1 MRYKMN
7 TLSKLLCSSR
17 SITPEPGTI
26 TGICILCS
34 IETEQ
39 GHKAK
44 LKDTFTAYDL
54 IQGGS
59 CICPECWHVY
69 NEQMYRKKA
78 WAVTPSTFTEVKR
91 DGAKELLLNPPEP
104 PFVIY
109 LTKTWKKQGWLN
121 LINRVQESQTDYTI
135 GLDYDLIE
143 VNTEKLNEYCTLI
156 SELLEKKITKT
167 ELSTGK
173 LKAKSYEKLG
183 YDKELIDK
191 VIQLAGNPLW
201 DLAIFVS

>member
-1 MRYKMN
+1 MD
-7 TLSKLLCSSR
+7 TLSKLLCSAR
-17 SITPEPGTI
+17 YIDLEQGTLA
-26 TGICILCS
+26 GSCILCGL
-34 IETEQ
+34 ETSH
-39 GHKAK
+39 GHKAE

-78 WAVTPSTFTEVKR
+78 WVVTPSTFTEVKR

-109 LTKTWKKQGWLN
+109 LTQTWKKQGWLN
-121 LINRVQESQTDYTI
+121 LINRVNMSKTDYTI

-143 VNTEKLNEYCTLI
+143 VNTQKLEEYCTLI
-156 SELLEKKITKT
+156 SEILEKKIMKT
-167 ELSTGK
+167 ELQTGHFK
-173 LKAKSYEKLG
+173 SKSYEKLG
-183 YDKELIDK
+183 YDMELIEK
-191 VIQLAGNPLW
+191 IKILVGNPLW
-201 DLAIFVS
+201 NLAIFVS

>member
-1 MRYKMN
+1 VT
-7 TLSKLLCSSR
+7 TLSKLLCSAR
-17 SITPEPGTI
+17 TIETEPGCFS
-26 TGICILCS
+26 GECILCGL
-34 IETEQ
+34 ETDK
-39 GHKAK
+39 GHKAE

-78 WAVTPSTFTEVKR
+78 WVVTASTFTEIKR

-109 LTKTWKKQGWLN
+109 LTQTWKKQGWLN
-121 LINRVQESQTDYTI
+121 LINRVQESKTNYTI
-135 GLDYDLIE
+135 GLDYDLVE
-143 VNTEKLNEYCTLI
+143 VNTQKLGEYCNLI
-156 SELLEKKITKT
+156 VELLEKKIMKT
-167 ELSTGK
+167 ELQTGQ

-183 YDKELIDK
+183 YDMELIEK
-191 VIQLAGNPLW
+191 IKMLVGNPLW
-201 DLAIFVS
+201 NLAIFVS

>member
-1 MRYKMN
+1 MN
-7 TLSKLLCSSR
+7 TLSKLLCSAR
-17 SITPEPGTI
+17 NITPDQGDL
-26 TGICILCS
+26 TGSCILCGL
-34 IETEQ
+34 ETVH
-39 GHKAK
+39 GHKAE

-78 WAVTPSTFTEVKR
+78 WVVTPLTFLEVKR

-109 LTKTWKKQGWLN
+109 LTQTWKKQGWLN
-121 LINRVQESQTDYTI
+121 LINRVQESRTNYVI

-143 VNTEKLNEYCTLI
+143 VNTTKLEEYCTLI
-156 SELLEKKITKT
+156 SELLEKKIMKT
-167 ELSTGK
+167 ELHTGQ

-183 YDKELIDK
+183 YDMELIEK
-191 VIQLAGNPLW
+191 IKTLVGNPLW
-201 DLAIFVS
+201 NLAIFVS

>member
-1 MRYKMN
+1 M
-7 TLSKLLCSSR
+7 TLSKLLCTAR
-17 SITPEPGTI
+17 HV
-26 TGICILCS
+26 
-34 IETEQ
+34 ETEKGTLLGSCIFCGLETSR
-39 GHKAK
+39 GHKAE

-78 WAVTPSTFTEVKR
+78 WVVTLSTFAEVKR

-109 LTKTWKKQGWLN
+109 LTQTWKKQGWLN

-143 VNTEKLNEYCTLI
+143 VNTQKLDEYCTLI
-156 SELLEKKITKT
+156 GELIEKKIMKT
-167 ELSTGK
+167 ELQTGQI
-173 LKAKSYEKLG
+173 KAKSYEKLG
-183 YDKELIDK
+183 YDMELIEK
-191 VIQLAGNPLW
+191 IKILVGNPLW
-201 DLAIFVS
+201 NLAIFVS

>member
-1 MRYKMN
+1 MI

-17 SITPEPGTI
+17 NITPEQGNL
-26 TGICILCS
+26 TGSCILCGL
-34 IETEQ
+34 ETAH
-39 GHKAK
+39 GHKAE

-78 WAVTPSTFTEVKR
+78 WVVTPSTFVEVKR
-91 DGAKELLLNPPEP
+91 EGAKELLLNPPEP

-109 LTKTWKKQGWLN
+109 LTQTWKKQGWLN
-121 LINRVQESQTDYTI
+121 LINRVQESRTNYTI

-143 VNTEKLNEYCTLI
+143 VNTQKLEEYCTLI
-156 SELLEKKITKT
+156 AELLEKKIMKT
-167 ELSTGK
+167 ELQTGQF
-173 LKAKSYEKLG
+173 KAKSYEKLG
-183 YDKELIDK
+183 YSMKLIEK
-191 VIQLAGNPLW
+191 IKTLVGNPLW
-201 DLAIFVS
+201 NLAIFVS